1 MLQIL
6 MSPLSSIVLSVVS
19 KVLALFYIVPV
30 NVNYNSVEE
39 VPDYIQDAIPF
50 FLLMI
55 AMEQCYAYFY
65 HRNKIRLYT
74 LRDFVMSVSLHI
86 YMHMHSVYIHIHFI
100 FFSKSQATK

>member
-1 MLQIL
+1 MINIKVIICFVKSSSRTL
-6 MSPLSSIVLSVVS
+6 MPSVSSILLSIWS

-30 NVNYNSVEE
+30 NVSYNSVEE

-65 HRNKIRLYT
+65 HRNKIRMYT
-74 LRDFVMSVSLHI
+74 LRDFVMSVSL
-86 YMHMHSVYIHIHFI
+86 Y
-100 FFSKSQATK
+100 T

>member
-1 MLQIL
+1 
-6 MSPLSSIVLSVVS
+6 MSPVSSIVLSIIS

-55 AMEQCYAYFY
+55 AMEQCYAFFY

-74 LRDFVMSVSLHI
+74 LRDFVMSVSL
-86 YMHMHSVYIHIHFI
+86 YMHVYTYSLAYYI
-100 FFSKSQATK
+100 FTKIFTYMVTYFYI

>member
-1 MLQIL
+1 MP
-6 MSPLSSIVLSVVS
+6 SVSSILLSIWS

-30 NVNYNSVEE
+30 NVSYNSVEE

-65 HRNKIRLYT
+65 HRNKIRMYT
-74 LRDFVMSVSLHI
+74 LRDFVMSVSL
-86 YMHMHSVYIHIHFI
+86 Y
-100 FFSKSQATK
+100 T